1 MAQAFSVA
9 LDSAFML
16 DNDIN
21 HLDQTVQQ
29 KKQMM
34 TIRERELQALQQK
47 IRETEER
54 LREQEERLNKRRSQA
69 VGQPPASNHDA
80 SDSSAATSNEFDHE
94 GDDDKG
100 KTATAT

>member
-29 KKQMM
+29 KYVS
-34 TIRERELQALQQK
+34 ASA
-47 IRETEER
+47 
-54 LREQEERLNKRRSQA
+54 RS
-69 VGQPPASNHDA
+69 ST
-80 SDSSAATSNEFDHE
+80 TSWWR
-94 GDDDKG
+94 
-100 KTATAT
+100 